1 MEVKSRNCEG
11 MCGGVREDNGGGGGE
26 GGREGGMLWGWGG
39 GGYETTQVYAIEKQ
53 LMGTVHDVQCLHT
66 QACRT

>member
-1 MEVKSRNCEG
+1 MKACVGGGRGIME
-11 MCGGVREDNGGGGGE
+11 GGGGDEEGE
-26 GGREGGMLWGWGG
+26 RRGGCFGV

-53 LMGTVHDVQCLHT
+53 LMGTVRDVHCLHT